1 MKKVIR
7 LTESDIAKI
16 VKKVILEQTSS
27 SKSDVKGYNELAK
40 AVQGLGTNE
49 KQVLDVF
56 TNIIK
61 TKSDFDNLNSEL
73 QKKPWTGQNWGGGS
87 YSSIL
92 DVLNGELQVGDYET
106 AKAIQSA
113 LAKIGVNITF
123 VGVKDSG
130 HPERGFVSVKSDS
143 FKMGTGT
150 PNKTTENVVDI
161 VGKYIGG
168 VKKSSVS
175 GVEAA
180 FRQFPKSRVYYII
193 DPKTNA
199 KRYFQYN
206 VDGTKLTKRGTWSI
220 ENDKIVYDKVNT
232 PTNTSTETPPPP
244 QNRRQYTQAPDS
256 ADVMNGSTTL
266 KQYQMGP
273 LVGRIQR
280 LLGFPTTDDKFGP
293 KTLVALVSFQDKNGI
308 TDERGFVG
316 PKTLTAL
323 ERISQPIQLASKG
336 LKNILPTQDNQTPVL
351 AQNKDLG
358 VDDFS

>member
-7 LTESDIAKI
+7 LTETDLEKI
-16 VKKVILEQTSS
+16 VKRVISEQTQN
-27 SKSDVKGYNELAK
+27 VKPLGWNELYTSAN
-40 AVQGLGTNE
+40 GSGTDE
-49 KQVLDVF
+49 KMLLSVF
-56 TNIIK
+56 TDKIRN
-61 TKSDFDNLNSEL
+61 KSDFDNLDKYVNGHFPTYL
-73 QKKPWTGQNWGGGS
+73 GYK
-87 YSSIL
+87 SIV
-92 DVLNGELQVGDYET
+92 DVLNGELGDGDRNT
-106 AKAIQSA
+106 LDRIAKA
-113 LAKIGVNITF
+113 
-123 VGVKDSG
+123 VKDKTGYEITYTPDTKVNSIRANTIKINKT
-130 HPERGFVSVKSDS
+130 PVSS
-143 FKMGTGT
+143 
-150 PNKTTENVVDI
+150 KTTENVVDI

-180 FRQFPKSRVYYII
+180 FKQSPTSRVYYII

-220 ENDKIVYDKVNT
+220 ENNKIVYDKVNT

-280 LLGFPTTDDKFGP
+280 LLGFATTDDKFGP
-293 KTLVALVSFQDKNGI
+293 KTLAALVSFQDKNEI

-323 ERISQPIQLASKG
+323 ERISQPIQGLASKG
-336 LKNILPTQDNQTPVL
+336 LKNVLPTQDNQTPVI
-351 AQNKDLG
+351 AQNQDLG